1 MPIVV
6 PYASKK
12 PDVIRVI
19 EEHAK
24 GRKKLTYGDLGKL
37 VGIPSQ
43 GPWKALLDEVSKDYT
58 GRGLPDITHLVVG
71 SGTGYPHQIDFEDAR
86 TPTAAQKAK
95 ADHIIESVFNHYASH
110 AE

>member
-1 MPIVV
+1 MAIDV

-12 PDVIRVI
+12 PDVVRVL

-24 GRKKLTYGDLGKL
+24 ARKKLPNGDLGKL

-43 GPWKALLDEVSKDYT
+43 GPWKALLDDVSKDHT

-86 TPTAAQKAK
+86 TPTAIQKAK
-95 ADHIIESVFNHYASH
+95 ADKIIESVFDHFASRT
-110 AE
+110 A